1 MMAQQVWDR
10 ISGVNEAP
18 EPSIEDKLQ
27 ELTQSVSEVSKYE
40 LLMTNQYLKQ
50 MELILDIF
58 NDLSETI
65 VHQ

>member
-1 MMAQQVWDR
+1 MAQQVWGR
-10 ISGVNEAP
+10 ITGVNETP
-18 EPSIEDKLQ
+18 RPSIEDKIQ

-40 LLMTNQYLKQ
+40 LLTTNQYLKQ
-50 MELILDIF
+50 MELILEIF